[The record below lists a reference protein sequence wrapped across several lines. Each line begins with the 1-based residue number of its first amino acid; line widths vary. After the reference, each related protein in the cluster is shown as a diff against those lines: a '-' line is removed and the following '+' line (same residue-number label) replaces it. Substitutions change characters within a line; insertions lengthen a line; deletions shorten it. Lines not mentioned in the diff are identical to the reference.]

1 MRAFS
6 ASGAAEWLE
15 RLQAAHIPCGAVN
28 AIPEVMGHPQL
39 AHNQLVVEVDS
50 PAGPIPTV
58 GNPFLVGGVRP
69 GLGAVPGL
77 GEHTA
82 EVLRELGVEPG

>member
-1 MRAFS
+1 MIAHL
-6 ASGAAEWLE
+6 AGTLLE
-15 RLQAAHIPCGAVN
+15 KHVQR
-28 AIPEVMGHPQL
+28 
-39 AHNQLVVEVDS
+39 LVVDVGS

-58 GNPFLVGGVRP
+58 GNPFLVGGERP
-69 GLGAVPGL
+69 GLGPVPGL